1 MAFLREPQLII
12 ATGRKRIG
20 KTYTTLQMIHRY
32 VQDNAA
38 KGKKGRKVLIY
49 DVNQEYTQFKTIAE
63 KDISRFTHSPRIEVR
78 RILAITS
85 DGKIM
90 HIDQMNDLL
99 KKILQEFRGGLL
111 VLEDI
116 NRYLI
121 DTKTP
126 EIIGTM
132 ATNAH
137 RDLDIVC
144 HLQSLAPMTTR
155 MWQNCS
161 VVRFHF
167 QMDDIFRY
175 KNRIPLYEL
184 YKIAQCLVNYKYHG
198 GDIRFYCW
206 VYNEESLIK
215 GAFSKADFKQACID
229 YLNETPRMVQIT
241 QSRFGR
247 GETAREKAIKHL
259 CDDFMKYYG
268 AA

>member
-1 MAFLREPQLII
+1 MALREPQLII

-20 KTYTTLQMIHRY
+20 KTYTTLQVINRY
-32 VQDNAA
+32 VMDNPAI
-38 KGKKGRKVLIY
+38 GKKGRKVLIY
-49 DVNQEYTQFKTIAE
+49 DVNQEYTQYKTMGHA
-63 KDISRFTHSPRIEVR
+63 DIVNFSINPKVEIR
-78 RILAITS
+78 RILAITP

-99 KKILQEFRGGLL
+99 NKILQEFRGGLL

-137 RDLDIVC
+137 RDLDIIC

-175 KNRIPLYEL
+175 KTRIPNYEL

-198 GDIRFYCW
+198 GDMRFYCW
-206 VYNEESLIK
+206 VYNEENLIK
-215 GAFSKADFKQACID
+215 GAFTKADFRQACED
-229 YLNETPRMVQIT
+229 YLYETPRMIQVT

-247 GETAREKAIKHL
+247 GEEARDKAMKYL

-268 AA
+268 GLI